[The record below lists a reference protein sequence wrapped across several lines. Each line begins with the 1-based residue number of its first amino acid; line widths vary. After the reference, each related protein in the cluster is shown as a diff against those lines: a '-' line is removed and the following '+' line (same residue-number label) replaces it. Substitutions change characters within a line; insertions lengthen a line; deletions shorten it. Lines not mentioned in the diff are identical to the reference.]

1 MNYKVILFV
10 LLILFITFYS
20 GWYFGQHGVPFIK
33 KQQEWSIGIYSG
45 SSPLT
50 LSSEIKNPV
59 LTKEDVTDV
68 PALFVADPFMIKVNN
83 TWYMFFE
90 VKNGYDYQT
99 DIAYATSSD
108 GFNWE
113 YKEIV
118 LNEQFSQSYPYVF
131 EWEGE
136 YYMVPESYPTNSIR
150 LYKSYDFPQKWFL
163 EEILIMGKGYVD
175 PSIFRHN
182 NKWWIFASTTKNEDL
197 YLFYSDNLIGP
208 WKEHPSSPVI
218 RENKNI
224 ARPGGRVIEYDGDM
238 YRFTQD
244 DEPYYGNQVRAFKI
258 TKITTNEYTEEE
270 VPESPVLKKGEFVWT
285 SRGMHHLDAHRIG
298 DEEWIAAVDGY
309 KVGLV
314 WGNRSI

>member
-1 MNYKVILFV
+1 MKKIKVVLFT
-10 LLILFITFYS
+10 LLILFTTFYS

-45 SSPLT
+45 GSPLT
-50 LSSEIKNPV
+50 LSSKIKNPV

-68 PALFVADPFMIKVNN
+68 SALFVADPFMIKVNN

-99 DIAYATSSD
+99 DIAYAISPD

-136 YYMVPESYPTNSIR
+136 HYMMAESHMTNSIR
-150 LYKSYDFPQKWFL
+150 IYRAWDFPRQWIL
-163 EEILIMGKGYVD
+163 EDILITGKDFVD
-175 PSIFRHN
+175 PSIFRHDD
-182 NKWWIFASTTKNEDL
+182 KWWIFASTPKNKDL
-197 YLFYSDNLIGP
+197 YLFYSDNLTSG
-208 WKEHPSSPVI
+208 WEEHPLSPVI
-218 RENKNI
+218 KGDKNI
-224 ARPGGRVIEYDGDM
+224 ARPGGRVIEYNGDI
-238 YRFTQD
+238 YRFAQD

-258 TKITTNEYTEEE
+258 TEITVDDYSEEE
-270 VPESPVLKKGEFVWT
+270 VSESPVLRKGEFAWT
-285 SRGMHHLDAHRIG
+285 NKGMHHLDAHRT
-298 DEEWIAAVDGY
+298 EEGWIAAVDGY
-309 KVGLV
+309 KEGLA
-314 WGNRSI
+314 WE